1 MNKQLRVAF
10 FADSY
15 LEVDGVAMTS
25 KRLVGYAKRNGYPF
39 LCIHAG
45 PKTEVST
52 DGSVTHLALKR
63 SALKIAMDESLAY
76 DPLFQRH
83 TNRVLRQLLEFK
95 PDVLHITGLNDVS
108 IIGSYLAWK
117 LQLPLV
123 GSWHTNLHEFASS
136 RLKKLLR
143 FLPTSA
149 SETIAGFAERKIRD
163 GAVLYYKQPKV
174 VLSPNQELVEL
185 LGRGTGRISR
195 LMTRGVDTEKF
206 SPAKRTIND
215 AIFRFGFVGRL
226 RAEKNVRM
234 LVDLERELIKA
245 GKTNFLFTLVGDG
258 SEREYLEKNLKN
270 AAFTGF
276 LDGEQ
281 LAKAYANMDV
291 FIFPSETET
300 FGNVTQEA
308 FASGVPA
315 IVTDKG
321 GPKFIVTQNETGFVA
336 KDLAEFAEYSILL
349 MDEPERLAK
358 MKTLAREQAMS
369 RSWDT
374 VFDGV
379 YDAYRIAYDLKKTEQ
394 NY

>member
-1 MNKQLRVAF
+1 MEKQLRVAF

-25 KRLVGYAKRNGYPF
+25 KRLTGYAKRNGCPF

-45 PKTEVST
+45 PRTEVSM
-52 DGSVTHLALKR
+52 DGCVTHLALKR
-63 SALKIAMDESLAY
+63 SPLKIAMDESLAY

-83 TNRVLRQLLEFK
+83 TNRVLRQLLNFK

-136 RLKKLLR
+136 RLKKLLS
-143 FLPTSA
+143 FLPGSA
-149 SETIAGFAERKIRD
+149 SEIIAGFAERKIRD
-163 GAVLYYKQPKV
+163 GAVLYYKLPKV
-174 VLSPNQELVEL
+174 VLSPNQELVDL

-195 LMTRGVDTEKF
+195 LMTRGVDTETF
-206 SPAKRTIND
+206 SSAKRKVND
-215 AIFRFGFVGRL
+215 GIFRFGFVGRL
-226 RAEKNVRM
+226 RAEKNVRL
-234 LVDLERELIKA
+234 LVDLERELLKA
-245 GKTNFLFTLVGDG
+245 GKSNFSFLIVGEG
-258 SEREYLEKNLKN
+258 NEREYLEKNLKH
-270 AAFTGF
+270 AQFTGF
-276 LDGEQ
+276 LEGEQ
-281 LAKAYANMDV
+281 LAEAYANMDV

-321 GPKFIVTQNETGFVA
+321 GPKFIVSPGETGFVA
-336 KDLAEFAEYSILL
+336 KGLNEFAKYSIKL
-349 MDEPERLAK
+349 MDEPDTLGK
-358 MKTLAREQAMS
+358 MKALAREQAMS
-369 RSWDT
+369 RSWDK

-379 YDAYRIAYDLKKTEQ
+379 YDAYRTAYDLKENKPK
-394 NY
+394 Y